1 MTSLAKYKDL
11 NGIPVTITTDNGA
24 NIRKACGDSSHIG
37 AAHSCQTTFKWC
49 EHEARKKCARIE
61 GIVSL
66 IEQVAAKANTT
77 NLNRKLELAGYNRV
91 PSTAA
96 TR

>member
-1 MTSLAKYKDL
+1 M
-11 NGIPVTITTDNGA
+11 TITTDNGA

-37 AAHSCQTTFKWC
+37 ADHACQTTFKWC
-49 EHEARKKCARIE
+49 EIETRKKSSRIE
-61 GIVSL
+61 GIISL

-77 NLNRKLELAGYNRV
+77 NLNSKLELAGYNRV

-96 TR
+96 TS